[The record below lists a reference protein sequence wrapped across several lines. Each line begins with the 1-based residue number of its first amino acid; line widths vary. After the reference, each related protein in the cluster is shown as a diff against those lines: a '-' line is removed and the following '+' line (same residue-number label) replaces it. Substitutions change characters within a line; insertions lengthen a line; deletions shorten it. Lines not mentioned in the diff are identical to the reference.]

1 MSDALH
7 VDRLLAAGG
16 CPWLGRRW
24 SRAVGVAAVAAW
36 EASGLSQSAW
46 CREQGVAVYR
56 FGYWWRRLAG
66 GREVGG
72 DSLFVPVR
80 VSEGVGGDIVGG
92 GGVSLMVGGVVVQV
106 ARGFDG
112 ALLRQVVEVLR

>member
-56 FGYWWRRLAG
+56 LGYWCRRLAG
-66 GREVGG
+66 GRERIKRIK
-72 DSLFVPVR
+72 DKR
-80 VSEGVGGDIVGG
+80 IKDRHRIKN
-92 GGVSLMVGGVVVQV
+92 
-106 ARGFDG
+106 
-112 ALLRQVVEVLR
+112 